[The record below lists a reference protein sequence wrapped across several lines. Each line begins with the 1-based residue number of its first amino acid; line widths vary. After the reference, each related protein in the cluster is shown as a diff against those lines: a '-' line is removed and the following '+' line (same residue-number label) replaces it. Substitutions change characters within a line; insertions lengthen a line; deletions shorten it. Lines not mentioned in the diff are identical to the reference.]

1 MPHLEC
7 LEEKRELRMKLGSSG
22 GVAVASFALA
32 AIASAAIG
40 TAPAS
45 AQELV
50 RIPSL
55 SYASDAEV
63 SSLARTGFIISPDW
77 SLSDEVNLGG
87 TGGALLDDAEGWAIG
102 AKLGYD
108 QQIGNVVVGVMTDGS
123 TRSPTAAAGAGRG
136 LFKSELDYYG
146 TVRGRLGY
154 SFGRLMA
161 YGTAGYAY
169 GELEVTDTRPGGI
182 RQRDAQR
189 LDLRRRSG
197 VFLEPGP
204 QPARRLPQDRF
215 RRPDLLVAAGRATR
229 CRRRWTLSTSA

>member
-1 MPHLEC
+1 
-7 LEEKRELRMKLGSSG
+7 MKLRSSRC
-22 GVAVASFALA
+22 VAVASLALA
-32 AIASAAIG
+32 AIASVFG
-40 TAPAS
+40 TSVPVS

-63 SSLARTGFIISPDW
+63 SSLVRTGFIISPDW

-87 TGGALLDDAEGWAIG
+87 TGGAFLDDTEGWAIG

-108 QQIGNVVVGVMTDGS
+108 KQVGNIVVGVITDAFYSFADGD
-123 TRSPTAAAGAGRG
+123 GVGDY
-136 LFKSELDYYG
+136 KSELNYYG

-169 GELEVTDTRPGGI
+169 GELEVTGGGASASEMLSGWTYGGGLEYFWN
-182 RQRDAQR
+182 RDLNLHAGY
-189 LDLRRRSG
+189 RRIDFDDQTFSS
-197 VFLEPGP
+197 L
-204 QPARRLPQDRF
+204 PA
-215 RRPDLLVAAGRATR
+215 GKN
-229 CRRRWTLSTSA
+229 TLSPEMDILDFGLTTRF

>member
-1 MPHLEC
+1 MQ
-7 LEEKRELRMKLGSSG
+7 LGSSCG
-22 GVAVASFALA
+22 FAVASLALG

-40 TAPAS
+40 AAPAS

-87 TGGALLDDAEGWAIG
+87 TGGALLDDPDGWAIG
-102 AKLGYD
+102 GKLGYD
-108 QQIGNVVVGVMTDGS
+108 QQLGQVVVGVITDAFYSFADG
-123 TRSPTAAAGAGRG
+123 GGRG
-136 LFKSELDYYG
+136 LGAGVFESDLNYYG

-169 GELEVTDTRPGGI
+169 GGLEVKNILTGAKSEEGLSGWTYGGGLEYFWNRDLNLHAGYRRIDFDDQSFAVLGPGN
-182 RQRDAQR
+182 
-189 LDLRRRSG
+189 
-197 VFLEPGP
+197 
-204 QPARRLPQDRF
+204 
-215 RRPDLLVAAGRATR
+215 
-229 CRRRWTLSTSA
+229 TLSPEMDIIDFGLTTRY

>member
-1 MPHLEC
+1 
-7 LEEKRELRMKLGSSG
+7 MKLASSG
-22 GVAVASFALA
+22 GVAVASLALA

-45 AQELV
+45 AQELL

-77 SLSDEVNLGG
+77 SLSDEVDLGG
-87 TGGALLDDAEGWAIG
+87 TGGGLLEDTEGWAIG

-108 QQIGNVVVGVMTDGS
+108 QQIGNVVVGVITDAFYSFADGD
-123 TRSPTAAAGAGRG
+123 GRG
-136 LFKSELDYYG
+136 GAPYKSELDYYG

-169 GELEVTDTRPGGI
+169 GELEVTNIGTG
-182 RQRDAQR
+182 
-189 LDLRRRSG
+189 
-197 VFLEPGP
+197 
-204 QPARRLPQDRF
+204 
-215 RRPDLLVAAGRATR
+215 AAASE
-229 CRRRWTLSTSA
+229 TLSGWTYGGGLEYFWNRDLNLHVGYRRIDFDDQTFSSLPIGSNTLSPEMDIIDFGLTTRY

>member
-1 MPHLEC
+1 
-7 LEEKRELRMKLGSSG
+7 MKLTSSG
-22 GVAVASFALA
+22 GVAVASLALA

-45 AQELV
+45 AQELL

-77 SLSDEVNLGG
+77 SLSDEVDLGG
-87 TGGALLDDAEGWAIG
+87 TGGALLEDTEGWAIG

-108 QQIGNVVVGVMTDGS
+108 QQIGNVVVGVITDAFYSFADGD
-123 TRSPTAAAGAGRG
+123 GRG
-136 LFKSELDYYG
+136 GAPYKSELDYYG

-169 GELEVTDTRPGGI
+169 GELEVTYIGTG
-182 RQRDAQR
+182 
-189 LDLRRRSG
+189 
-197 VFLEPGP
+197 
-204 QPARRLPQDRF
+204 
-215 RRPDLLVAAGRATR
+215 AAASE
-229 CRRRWTLSTSA
+229 TLSGWTYGGGLEYFWNRDLNLHVGYRRIDFDDQTFSSLPIGRNTLSPEMDIIDFGLTTRY

>member
-1 MPHLEC
+1 
-7 LEEKRELRMKLGSSG
+7 MKLGSYG
-22 GVAVASFALA
+22 GVAVASLALA
-32 AIASAAIG
+32 AMASAGIG

-77 SLSDEVNLGG
+77 SISDEVSLGG
-87 TGGALLDDAEGWAIG
+87 TGGALLDDVEGWAIG

-108 QQIGNVVVGVMTDGS
+108 QQIGNVVVGVITDGFYS
-123 TRSPTAAAGAGRG
+123 FADGGGRNGATY
-136 LFKSELDYYG
+136 KSELDYYG

-169 GELEVTDTRPGGI
+169 GELEVTETGTGASASEMLSGWTYGGGLEYFWN
-182 RQRDAQR
+182 RDLNLHAGY
-189 LDLRRRSG
+189 RRIDFDDQTFSS
-197 VFLEPGP
+197 
-204 QPARRLPQDRF
+204 LPDNQN
-215 RRPDLLVAAGRATR
+215 
-229 CRRRWTLSTSA
+229 TLSPEMDIIDFGLTTRY

>member
-1 MPHLEC
+1 
-7 LEEKRELRMKLGSSG
+7 MKLGSYG
-22 GVAVASFALA
+22 GVAVASLALA
-32 AIASAAIG
+32 AIASAGIG

-77 SLSDEVNLGG
+77 SLSDEVSLGG
-87 TGGALLDDAEGWAIG
+87 TGGALLDDVEGWAIG

-108 QQIGNVVVGVMTDGS
+108 QQIGNIVVGVITDGFYS
-123 TRSPTAAAGAGRG
+123 FADGGGQGMGAGIFESD
-136 LFKSELDYYG
+136 LNYYG

-169 GELEVTDTRPGGI
+169 GDLEVKDVTTGEKSSEGLSGWTYGGGLEYFWNRDLNLHVGYRRIDFDDQTFAVLPGG
-182 RQRDAQR
+182 AN
-189 LDLRRRSG
+189 
-197 VFLEPGP
+197 
-204 QPARRLPQDRF
+204 
-215 RRPDLLVAAGRATR
+215 
-229 CRRRWTLSTSA
+229 TLSPEMDIIDFGLTTRY

>member
-1 MPHLEC
+1 
-7 LEEKRELRMKLGSSG
+7 MKLGSSC

-40 TAPAS
+40 TAPVG
-45 AQELV
+45 AQELL

-77 SLSDEVNLGG
+77 SLSDEVDLGG
-87 TGGALLDDAEGWAIG
+87 TGGALLEDTEGWAIG

-108 QQIGNVVVGVMTDGS
+108 QQIGNVVVGVITDAFYSFADGD
-123 TRSPTAAAGAGRG
+123 GRG
-136 LFKSELDYYG
+136 GAPYKSELDYYG

-169 GELEVTDTRPGGI
+169 GELEVTHVGTG
-182 RQRDAQR
+182 A
-189 LDLRRRSG
+189 SAS
-197 VFLEPGP
+197 E
-204 QPARRLPQDRF
+204 
-215 RRPDLLVAAGRATR
+215 
-229 CRRRWTLSTSA
+229 TLSGWTYGGGLEYFWNRDLNLHAGYRRIDFDDQTFSSLPIGANTLSPEMDIIDFGLTTRY

>member
-1 MPHLEC
+1 
-7 LEEKRELRMKLGSSG
+7 MKLKSSG
-22 GVAVASFALA
+22 SVAVASLALA
-32 AIASAAIG
+32 AIFSVSGASA
-40 TAPAS
+40 PVS

-77 SLSDEVNLGG
+77 SLSDEVSLGG
-87 TGGALLDDAEGWAIG
+87 TGGALLDDVEGWAIG

-108 QQIGNVVVGVMTDGS
+108 KQVGNIVVGVITDGFYS
-123 TRSPTAAAGAGRG
+123 FADGDGRG
-136 LFKSELDYYG
+136 ANAGDYKSELNYYG

-169 GELEVTDTRPGGI
+169 GELEVTGTGPGGTSASEMLSGWTYGGGLEYFWN
-182 RQRDAQR
+182 RDLNLHAGY
-189 LDLRRRSG
+189 RRIDFDDQTFSS
-197 VFLEPGP
+197 
-204 QPARRLPQDRF
+204 LPT
-215 RRPDLLVAAGRATR
+215 GKN
-229 CRRRWTLSTSA
+229 TLSPEMDIIDFGLTTRY